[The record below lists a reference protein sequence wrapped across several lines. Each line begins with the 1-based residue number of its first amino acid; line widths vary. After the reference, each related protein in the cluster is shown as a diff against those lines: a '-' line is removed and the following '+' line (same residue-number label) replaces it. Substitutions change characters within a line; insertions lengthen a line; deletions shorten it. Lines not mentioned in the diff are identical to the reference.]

1 MGSRWSVLL
10 TGLLLWGMWQGAM
23 KGDDKPPAETKVPR
37 IKKAPTIDGVL
48 EEAVW
53 RRAPSLTLRDIKGRN
68 APATTAKLLWDD
80 KNLYIAFD
88 CADTDIWATKT
99 QRDDFLWEEE
109 VVEVFIDPDGDGRN
123 YYEFQVNPLGTQ
135 IDLLIPDAV
144 EGVKDAKRNAQWN
157 CKGWRS
163 AVKVRGTVNQRD
175 DTDEGWTVEMA
186 IPLTELVSPSSP
198 FFPRRNVVWRLNLY
212 RIDRPKGQE
221 KDPLLLAWSPCQR
234 WFHEPEHFGRVRF
247 TE

>member
-1 MGSRWSVLL
+1 MVSRWVGFLL
-10 TGLLLWGMWQGAM
+10 GLLFGGLLLQAM
-23 KGDDKPPAETKVPR
+23 QNSDKAPAETEVPR
-37 IKKAPTIDGVL
+37 TKQGIIIDGVL
-48 EEAVW
+48 EEPAW
-53 RRAPSLTLRDIKGRN
+53 RRAPSLPLQDIKGRK

-88 CADTDIWATKT
+88 CADTDIWATKK

-135 IDLLIPDAV
+135 IDLLIPDAI

-163 AVKVRGTVNQRD
+163 AVKVRGTVNQHD

-186 IPLTELVSPSSP
+186 IPLTELVPPSSP
-198 FFPRRNVVWRLNLY
+198 FFPRLGVVWRLNLY

-221 KDPLLLAWSPCQR
+221 KDPLLSAWSPCQR
-234 WFHEPEHFGRVRF
+234 WFHEPEHFGRVKF